1 MIRSV
6 AVGAVVSTAVAIA
19 GLLGPLPALAAR
31 SHPAPSSSPALRTS
45 HGFSTNWSGYD
56 VTGGGPYTTV
66 SASWT
71 QPEVNCTRTPTAYSS
86 FWVGLDG
93 WKTPSVEQT
102 GVEAG
107 CFEGTPLYF
116 AWYEMYPKAAKMLP
130 RKDFVSPGDRFT
142 ATVTYIGKNKFKLA
156 LSDTTR
162 GWSYTVTKASKSA
175 ERGSAEVIGE
185 APSAGTEILP
195 LSDFGTVSFT
205 NASVEGVP
213 LSGSTP
219 GLEPLTMRT
228 HSDVVEAEP
237 SAVSGGSFTDTWVS
251 E

>member
-1 MIRSV
+1 M
-6 AVGAVVSTAVAIA
+6 GAVVSMAVATA
-19 GLLGPLPALAAR
+19 GLLGPLQALAAR
-31 SHPAPSSSPALRTS
+31 SHPALGASPALRAS
-45 HGFSTNWSGYD
+45 HGVSTNWSGYE
-56 VTGGGPYTTV
+56 VSSGGPYTSV

-71 QPEVNCTRTPTAYSS
+71 QPAVDCAKTPTAYSS

-116 AWYEMYPKAAKMLP
+116 AWYEMYPKRAVMLP
-130 RKDFVSPGDRFT
+130 RKDFVSPGDSLT
-142 ATVTYIGKNKFKLA
+142 STVTYLGKNKFRLA

-162 GWSYTVTKASKSA
+162 GWSRTVTKASKSA

-195 LSDFGTVSFT
+195 LADFGSVSFS
-205 NASVEGVP
+205 NATVEGAL
-213 LSGSTP
+213 LSSSTP
-219 GLEPLTMRT
+219 GLERLTMT
-228 HSDVVEAEP
+228 SHADVVKAEP
-237 SAVSGGSFTDTWVS
+237 SPLAGGSFSDNWLS